1 MPQQPS
7 PSLRVLAYVRVSTDE
22 QGRTGVSLA
31 AQRTAIAAEV
41 ERRGWTL
48 ADVILDEGQ
57 SAASLDRPGLRSALE
72 RIAAGEAEVLMA
84 TKLDRLSRSVG
95 DFASLLEWFTEADA
109 ALVALDLAL
118 DTSTPGGRLV
128 ANVFASVAEWERS
141 IIASRTKEGMAEL
154 RAQGRPVS
162 SPSVADRPELAERIA
177 AMRAD
182 GMTLQAIADTLN
194 AEGMPTLRGGTKWR
208 PSSVGSAAGYRRPPA
223 RRRAVELPAIPR
235 RRRARVA

>member
-1 MPQQPS
+1 MTGS
-7 PSLRVLAYVRVSTDE
+7 PSRVLAYCRVSTEE
-22 QGRTGVSLA
+22 QGRAGVSLD
-31 AQRTAIAAEV
+31 AQRSTIAAEV
-41 ERRGWTL
+41 ERRGWEL
-48 ADVILDEGQ
+48 AEVVVDEGA

-72 RIAAGEAEVLMA
+72 RIAAGEADVLMA

-95 DFASLLEWFTEADA
+95 DFATLLEWFGEADA

-141 IIASRTKEGMAEL
+141 IIASRTREGMAEL

-162 SPSVADRPELAERIA
+162 SPSVADRPELAARIRV
-177 AMRAD
+177 MRAE

-194 AEGMPTLRGGTKWR
+194 AEGVPTARGGALWR
-208 PSSVGSAAGYRRPPA
+208 PSSVTNAAGYRRRPA
-223 RRRAVELPAIPR
+223 RRRPVELPAVPR
-235 RRRARVA
+235 RRRSKASA